1 MKKLVAVQAAL
12 KAPKGQFNKFGGYK
26 YRSCEDIL
34 EAVKPLLLEQGLQLT
49 ITDEPVEVGGRI
61 YIKAT
66 ATVTDGSET
75 AAVSGYAREAETKKG
90 MDESQITGTASSYA
104 RKYALNGLFLIDD
117 TKDADATNDHQK
129 PKAAPKPKQA
139 PKPKAAPQPQG
150 GELKAAKVRLWRA
163 LQNYAAEHGG
173 IADQLLEGVKKR
185 PGAQMDSPEWLEDV
199 ASEFEA
205 A

>member
-129 PKAAPKPKQA
+129 PKAAPRPKQA

-150 GELKAAKVRLWRA
+150 GELKAAKVRLWHA

>member
-185 PGAQMDSPEWLEDV
+185 PGAQMNSPEWLEDV